1 MAMTIISKKPKEID
15 ALLKEISDCVGTE
28 PDETVLEITVDKLE
42 KIRTAF
48 QIKDEE
54 IKSVIEDERQTD
66 AVVSL
71 VVERVALLAT
81 QL

>member
-1 MAMTIISKKPKEID
+1 M
-15 ALLKEISDCVGTE
+15 
-28 PDETVLEITVDKLE
+28 
-42 KIRTAF
+42 
-48 QIKDEE
+48 KDEC
-54 IKSVIEDERQTD
+54 QND

>member
-1 MAMTIISKKPKEID
+1 MEID
-15 ALLKEISDCVGTE
+15 GLLREISACVGAE
-28 PDETVLEITVDKLE
+28 PDETVLEMTADKLE
-42 KIRTAF
+42 KIKTAF

-54 IKSVIEDERQTD
+54 IQSVIEGEQQTD